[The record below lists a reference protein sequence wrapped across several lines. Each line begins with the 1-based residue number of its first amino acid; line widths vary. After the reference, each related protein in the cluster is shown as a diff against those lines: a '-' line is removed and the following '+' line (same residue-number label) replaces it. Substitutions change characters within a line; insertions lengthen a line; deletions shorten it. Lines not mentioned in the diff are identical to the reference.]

1 MEEVTKA
8 IDVTAAYKS
17 SKAEHLKKNYDS
29 MSKISFKIK
38 NLQKTI
44 GNENRV
50 KVLKARD
57 SINNKYKLYLKF
69 MHPNTYENI
78 DDSLFNTTVKID
90 FLRLTEAFQLRYV
103 LPRSVCISTN
113 DM

>member
-1 MEEVTKA
+1 MC
-8 IDVTAAYKS
+8 IRDRDVSAAYKS
-17 SKAEHLKKNYDS
+17 SKAEHLKRNYDS
-29 MSKISFKIK
+29 MSKIYFKIK

-78 DDSLFNTTVKID
+78 DDSLFNKTVKID
-90 FLRLTEAFQLRYV
+90 FLRLTEAFQLRYCLLYTSRCV
-103 LPRSVCISTN
+103 
-113 DM
+113 